1 MTTELSTEEK
11 RGRIVNYC
19 MKRRADCDKRAHD
32 AANIRKMNIYVK
44 MGDSWV
50 KKAKYILS
58 EASESYIAKLYND
71 TFSDM
76 EAIGS
81 SKTEQMGSDKSND

>member
-1 MTTELSTEEK
+1 
-11 RGRIVNYC
+11 

-58 EASESYIAKLYND
+58 EASESYIAKLYDVLRIADVANL
-71 TFSDM
+71 
-76 EAIGS
+76 EA
-81 SKTEQMGSDKSND
+81 QMFNLK